1 MPGETLVESTTRG
14 TKNAFTSFFGCIK
27 KSDEIAKIK
36 YKESQIVTRERAFG
50 VEYMKLLAKGA
61 TPEELDACVKE
72 AQADT
77 KKITD
82 EIAELEKE
90 IARVDEETNKKIIT
104 KPSAIP
110 AKPAET
116 KTDTPG
122 TTTAPVEEA
131 PAAPAADPTPAAPAA
146 DPTPAAPA
154 ADPTPAPAPVET
166 PPS

>member
-1 MPGETLVESTTRG
+1 MPGETLVESTTRS
-14 TKNAFTSFFGCIK
+14 TKNACTSFFGCIK

-90 IARVDEETNKKIIT
+90 IARVDEETNKKIIA
-104 KPSAIP
+104 KPGAIP

-116 KTDTPG
+116 KTDTPAA
-122 TTTAPVEEA
+122 TTAPVEEA
-131 PAAPAADPTPAAPAA
+131 PAAAPTATPAADPAPAPAA
-146 DPTPAAPA
+146 DPA
-154 ADPTPAPAPVET
+154 PAPAPVET
-166 PPS
+166 PSS